1 MAIGI
6 TETAANRV
14 RHLIAQQPG
23 DERRVLRLGVAGG
36 GCSGMTYKID
46 FDREANIAPKDKV
59 FEDQGIKVVVD
70 HKSMLF
76 LEGTVLD
83 YAETMMQSGFVFKN
97 PNAKQT
103 CGCGESFGV

>member
-1 MAIGI
+1 MAIGL
-6 TETAANRV
+6 TEAAARRV
-14 RHLIAQQPG
+14 RHLLEQQTE
-23 DERRVLRLGVAGG
+23 DERRVLRLGVSGG

-46 FDREANIAPKDKV
+46 FAREADIAPKDKV
-59 FEDQGIKVVVD
+59 FEDQGIKLVVD

-76 LEGTVLD
+76 LDGTVLD
-83 YAETMMQSGFVFKN
+83 YAESLMQSGFVFKN